1 MRTPLNT
8 VYLGLRLLQEDF
20 VRTND
25 KTRLETVTDIR
36 ESCDK
41 AIITLNEVLMID
53 KLESGKLV
61 LEAEIFSPQLF
72 MLDVIN
78 PFYLQVMQ

>member
-25 KTRLETVTDIR
+25 KTRLETVNDIR